1 MFSTKPNIQILT
13 SLLLKSGI
21 TQVVLCPGS
30 RNAALVHTFHAAGMK
45 CYDITDERSA
55 GFFAIGLIEANG
67 GAPVAVCVTSG
78 SAVLNL
84 APAVSEAYYRNF
96 PLLLITADRPQQ
108 WIGQMDGQTLPQ
120 PGAFVSMV
128 AKCVS
133 LPEPSDDE
141 SHWYCNRLVNEA
153 LIALRRQSRPVHINV
168 PVTEPFFD
176 FSAPQLPDERL
187 VAYTSVSDASLS
199 FTDDMLDDMRHCD
212 NVVLLIG
219 QMLPEEMARIAPSL
233 LSLHEKGCTL
243 LAENLSNIHTIPSLQ
258 GRYIG
263 DFQAYMNSP
272 LTPEGGLLLITIGGH
287 IVSKPL
293 KKHFRANPPR
303 HHWHVTPHGEL
314 SDLFMSLTRLIE
326 STPKRFLE
334 SLDSITHGK
343 SSLTSAI
350 AERFACKERGIFP
363 DMVSSGWTPPS
374 GVGGLLMQIAYPDY
388 RYSVIAEGG
397 EEYTLQVANSS
408 MVRTVQRLFST
419 ENPIHC
425 NRGIN
430 GIEGSVSAAVG
441 YWVGSAL
448 PTMLLIGDL
457 SFFYDQNG
465 LWSKYVQHP
474 SSAPLRIFIL
484 NNGCGKIFYNLPGLS
499 SPYLD
504 QSIAASHTTT
514 AQGIAL
520 QCGAQYIAVD
530 TPELLAQSLPSFL
543 DTTPDVRILEVK
555 SEE

>member
-120 PGAFVSMV
+120 PGAFGSMA

-141 SHWYCNRLVNEA
+141 SRWYCNRLVNEA
-153 LIALRRQSRPVHINV
+153 LIALHRQSRPVHINV

-176 FSAPQLPDERL
+176 FSAPQLLDERL
-187 VAYTSVSDASLS
+187 VAYTSAADVPPS
-199 FTDDMLDDMRHCD
+199 FTDDMLDEMGHCD
-212 NVVLLIG
+212 NIVLLIG

-233 LSLHEKGCTL
+233 ISLHEKGCTL
-243 LAENLSNIHTIPSLQ
+243 LAETLSNIHTIPSLH

-263 DFQAYMNSP
+263 DFQAYINTP
-272 LTPEGGLLLITIGGH
+272 FTPEGRFLLITIGGH

-293 KKHFRANPPR
+293 KKHFRTNPPR

-314 SDLFMSLTRLIE
+314 SDLFMSLTRIVATTAE
-326 STPKRFLE
+326 CFLNA
-334 SLDSITHGK
+334 
-343 SSLTSAI
+343 LTI
-350 AERFACKERGIFP
+350 KGDIHPE
-363 DMVSSGWTPPS
+363 MVKCNATLQTTTPPNDQTTKQPNDQTT
-374 GVGGLLMQIAYPDY
+374 GVGELLMQIAFPDY
-388 RYSVIAEGG
+388 RCSVIAEGG
-397 EEYTLQVANSS
+397 EEYILQVANSS
-408 MVRTVQRLFST
+408 MVRTVQRLFSSA
-419 ENPIHC
+419 NPIHC

-465 LWSKYVQHP
+465 LWNKYVQHP

-484 NNGCGKIFYNLPGLS
+484 NNGCGKIFYNLPDLS

-520 QCGAQYIAVD
+520 QCGAQYTAVN
-530 TPELLAQSLPSFL
+530 TPELLAQALPSFL

-555 SEE
+555 SEG